1 MLLFFQF
8 VKMLRQVI
16 VLVSLQI
23 LLFRFGLRI
32 MLLPQ
37 VTLWH
42 YHYIYGITTTFMA
55 LLLDMKL
62 FFFTWEAP
70 VSWMRLFLRVIADL
84 QEQASHRGKC

>member
-23 LLFRFGLRI
+23 LLFRFALRI

-42 YHYIYGITTTFMA
+42 YHYIYGVTT
-55 LLLDMKL
+55 
-62 FFFTWEAP
+62 
-70 VSWMRLFLRVIADL
+70 
-84 QEQASHRGKC
+84 